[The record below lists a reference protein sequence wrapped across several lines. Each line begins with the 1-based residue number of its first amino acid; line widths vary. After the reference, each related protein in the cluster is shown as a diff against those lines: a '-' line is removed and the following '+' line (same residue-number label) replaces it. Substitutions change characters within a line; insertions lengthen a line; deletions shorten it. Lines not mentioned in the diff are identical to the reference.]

1 VLYIHGKKRAFV
13 ESLVIKHSYSYL
25 ITETIV
31 HYARMPK
38 YRWIFLQKRSKVI
51 NESTTELSKQFSH
64 ISELSMNFKNR
75 FV

>member
-13 ESLVIKHSYSYL
+13 ESLALWASSYL

-38 YRWIFLQKRSKVI
+38 YRWIFCETLKSDKRVSDETFQAI
-51 NESTTELSKQFSH
+51 FSH
-64 ISELSMNFKNR
+64 FRDVYK
-75 FV
+75 F